1 MTTDL
6 NGLSVFIPDDAE
18 AELPL
23 ICALGEDVS
32 GINAIAGFM
41 DCKAAIVALPVDDWN
56 AELTPWPAPP
66 LRRGK
71 PFAGNADKMLERLD
85 RLMSELPAMLKS
97 NMGITVSKCLL
108 IGYSLGGLCAL
119 WAATMRGCFDG
130 VASISGSLWY
140 DGFDEYIG
148 EHAVNAHAVYL
159 SLGDAEPRTR
169 DKRLGR
175 VGDSTLAVYDRLTK
189 MDIRTVF
196 EWNPGN
202 HFADAPKRSA
212 RGADWLCKNV

>member
-1 MTTDL
+1 MTTGL

-85 RLMSELPAMLKS
+85 RLMSELPTLLKS
-97 NMGITVSKCLL
+97 NMP
-108 IGYSLGGLCAL
+108 
-119 WAATMRGCFDG
+119 
-130 VASISGSLWY
+130 
-140 DGFDEYIG
+140 
-148 EHAVNAHAVYL
+148 VNRILARRPVRA
-159 SLGDAEPRTR
+159 LGDYHA
-169 DKRLGR
+169 RLLR
-175 VGDSTLAVYDRLTK
+175 WRSVCIRFTLV
-189 MDIRTVF
+189 
-196 EWNPGN
+196 
-202 HFADAPKRSA
+202 
-212 RGADWLCKNV
+212 

>member
-1 MTTDL
+1 M
-6 NGLSVFIPDDAE
+6 
-18 AELPL
+18 
-23 ICALGEDVS
+23 GEDVS

-41 DCKAAIVALPVDDWN
+41 DRKAAIVALPVDDWN

-85 RLMSELPAMLKS
+85 RLMSELPTLLKS

-119 WAATMRGCFDG
+119 WAATMRDCFDG
-130 VASISGSLWY
+130 VASVSGSLWY

-148 EHAVNAHAVYL
+148 GHAVNAHAVYL
-159 SLGDAEPRTR
+159 SLATRNRVLAIRGLAGWGTARLLYMIDLLKWTYGLSLNGIRKPLRGCAEAQCARCR
-169 DKRLGR
+169 LAMQKR
-175 VGDSTLAVYDRLTK
+175 VTYSNIAAW
-189 MDIRTVF
+189 
-196 EWNPGN
+196 EE
-202 HFADAPKRSA
+202 
-212 RGADWLCKNV
+212 C

>member
-85 RLMSELPAMLKS
+85 RLMSELPALLKS

-130 VASISGSLWY
+130 VASVSGSLWY
-140 DGFDEYIG
+140 DGFDE
-148 EHAVNAHAVYL
+148 
-159 SLGDAEPRTR
+159 
-169 DKRLGR
+169 
-175 VGDSTLAVYDRLTK
+175 
-189 MDIRTVF
+189 
-196 EWNPGN
+196 
-202 HFADAPKRSA
+202 
-212 RGADWLCKNV
+212 